1 MATSVLVSIKK
12 MLGIE
17 ADDSSFD
24 TDLIIHINSALMT
37 ANQLGVG
44 PTDTFSI
51 VTDAETWEDFLGEVT
66 TLEAIKSYI
75 YLKVRL
81 VFDPPSN
88 SFLVEALRKS
98 AEEMEWRLAAI
109 SDAATLP
116 PPVVEEE

>member
-44 PTDTFSI
+44 PTDTFL
-51 VTDAETWEDFLGEVT
+51 DR
-66 TLEAIKSYI
+66 Y
-75 YLKVRL
+75 R
-81 VFDPPSN
+81 
-88 SFLVEALRKS
+88 R
-98 AEEMEWRLAAI
+98 
-109 SDAATLP
+109 
-116 PPVVEEE
+116 